1 MKLTVWFRRIC
12 NPPMSK
18 RGFEIPTSIRADYK
32 SARTSAFVFL
42 VLTVLFCSCTQK
54 QDPIDRLLSQMTIE
68 EKCGQLTCPIGFNF
82 YGKEGDSLWLN
93 DDFLGRMD
101 TMPLGSCWA
110 VLRAD
115 PWSRKTVETG
125 LHPRESARLLNKMQR
140 YAVENTRLGIPLL
153 FCEETPHG
161 HMAVGTTVFPTGI
174 GQASTWNPALLKQ
187 MGEVMG
193 REMRLQGAQIGYGPV
208 LDIARDPRWSR
219 VEETM
224 GEDPYLSG
232 VLGAAVVKGMQ
243 KHVYATLKHLAAY
256 GIPQG
261 GHNAATAEVGQN
273 RLMTD
278 YLPSFEKAICEGGAK
293 TVMTSYN
300 TIDGVPCSANAWL
313 LQEVLRNAWN
323 FKGVVFSDLNAVNA
337 IYATQHV
344 AADPAEAAAMALKA
358 GVDID
363 LGGYNYGG
371 YLKEAMQRGLVNE
384 ADIDRAVRHV
394 LQLKYD
400 LGLFDNPYVDEALA
414 ESEVGTK
421 ENAQLAKQVALESAV
436 LLKNDGLLPF
446 GEQIKK
452 VAVIGPNADN
462 MYNQLGDYTAPQDPD
477 RIVTMLEGIQAK
489 GRAEVT
495 YAKGCA
501 IRDENDADIDEA
513 VRIAKAADA
522 VVLVVGGS
530 SARDFKTS
538 YEDTGAAVV
547 NESISDMDCGEGY
560 DRSTLK
566 LLGKQD
572 ELIERLYATGK
583 PVVTVYIQGR
593 PLDMNLANEKSNAL
607 LTLWYPGMEGGS
619 ALADILWGDYNPAG
633 CLPISIPRSVGQ
645 IPVYYSQ
652 PQTGDY
658 VEESAKP
665 LFPFGYG
672 LSYTQFEYSDLK
684 VKSVS
689 AIDSNRTTSARND
702 MAETMSAMSSQ
713 QGNAGWK
720 ESMADTI
727 CVVSCTVK
735 NIGPCDGDEVVQLYV
750 RDEVASVAPA
760 SKLLK
765 GFQRIHINK
774 GETKQV
780 TFYLTERDL
789 SVYSKE
795 NGWHVESGE
804 FSIMVGKSSEDI
816 ELFHKFAVE

>member
-1 MKLTVWFRRIC
+1 MMVVKLLRCFAFFRGLKQ
-12 NPPMSK
+12 SVVLL
-18 RGFEIPTSIRADYK
+18 FS
-32 SARTSAFVFL
+32 FL
-42 VLTVLFCSCTQK
+42 VLLSSCARK
-54 QDPIDRLLSQMTIE
+54 QDKVEVLLSQMTLE
-68 EKCGQLTCPIGFNF
+68 EKCGQLSCPIGFNF
-82 YGKEGDSLWLN
+82 YGKEGDSIWLS
-93 DDFLGRMD
+93 DDFIGMID

-125 LHPRESARLLNKMQR
+125 LHPRESARLLNMMQR

-174 GQASTWNPALLKQ
+174 GQASTWNPELLEL

-193 REMRLQGAQIGYGPV
+193 REVRLQGAQIGYGPV

-232 VLGAAVVKGMQ
+232 SLGAAIVKGMQ
-243 KHVYATLKHLAAY
+243 KNVCATLKHLAAY

-278 YLPSFEKAICEGGAK
+278 YLPSFEKAICESGAK

-300 TIDGVPCSANAWL
+300 TIDGVPCSANRWL
-313 LQEVLRNAWN
+313 LQEVLRNSWN
-323 FKGVVFSDLNAVNA
+323 FNGVVFSDLNAVNA
-337 IYATQHV
+337 IFATQHV
-344 AADPAEAAAMALKA
+344 AADPAEAAALALKA

-371 YLKEAMQRGLVNE
+371 FLKEALRRGLVTE
-384 ADIDRAVRHV
+384 VDLDRAVRHV
-394 LQLKYD
+394 LQLKHD
-400 LGLFDNPYVDEALA
+400 LGLFDNPYVEEAVA
-414 ESEVGTK
+414 EAEVGTA

-436 LLKNDGLLPF
+436 LLKNDGILPF
-446 GEQIKK
+446 DKHINK
-452 VAVIGPNADN
+452 VAVVGPNADN
-462 MYNQLGDYTAPQDPD
+462 MYNQLGDYTAPQAPD
-477 RIVTMLEGIQAK
+477 RIVTMLEGIRGK

-495 YAKGCA
+495 YARGCA
-501 IRDENDADIDEA
+501 IRDENDADLDEA
-513 VRIAKAADA
+513 VRTALKADV

-538 YEDTGAAVV
+538 YEDTGAAIVD
-547 NESISDMDCGEGY
+547 EHISDMDCGEGY

-566 LLGKQD
+566 LLGKQE
-572 ELIERLYATGK
+572 ELMQRIYDAGK

-593 PLDMNLANEKSNAL
+593 PMDMNFANEKSNAL

-633 CLPISIPRSVGQ
+633 RLPISIPRSVGQ
-645 IPVYYSQ
+645 IPVYFSQ
-652 PQTGDY
+652 PATGDY
-658 VEESAKP
+658 VEESSKP
-665 LFPFGYG
+665 LYPFGYG
-672 LSYTQFEYSDLK
+672 LSYTQFEYSNLQVVKENKSDTLYK
-684 VKSVS
+684 V
-689 AIDSNRTTSARND
+689 
-702 MAETMSAMSSQ
+702 
-713 QGNAGWK
+713 
-720 ESMADTI
+720 I
-727 CVVSCTVK
+727 CNVK
-735 NIGPCDGDEVVQLYV
+735 NIGSSDGDEVVQLYV

-774 GETKQV
+774 GETRQV
-780 TFYLTERDL
+780 TFFLTDRDL
-789 SVYSKE
+789 SVYSAEK
-795 NGWHVESGE
+795 GWHVEPGE
-804 FSIMVGKSSEDI
+804 FTVMVGGSSEGGALKTTI
-816 ELFHKFAVE
+816 SI

>member
-1 MKLTVWFRRIC
+1 
-12 NPPMSK
+12 MS
-18 RGFEIPTSIRADYK
+18 
-32 SARTSAFVFL
+32 L
-42 VLTVLFCSCTQK
+42 
-54 QDPIDRLLSQMTIE
+54 E
-68 EKCGQLTCPIGFNF
+68 EKCGQLTCPIGFDF
-82 YGKEGDSLWLN
+82 YGKEDDSFWLA

-125 LHPRESARLLNKMQR
+125 LHPRESARLLNMMQR
-140 YAVENTRLGIPLL
+140 HAVENTRLGIPLL

-174 GQASTWNPALLKQ
+174 AQASTWDPELMEQ

-193 REMRLQGAQIGYGPV
+193 REVRLQGAHIGYGPV

-232 VLGAAVVKGMQ
+232 TLGPAIVKGMQ
-243 KHVYATLKHLAAY
+243 KNVCATLKHLAAY

-261 GHNAATAEVGQN
+261 GHNAATADVGQN

-278 YLPSFEKAICEGGAK
+278 YLPSFEKAIVEGGAK
-293 TVMTSYN
+293 SVMTSYN
-300 TIDGVPCSANAWL
+300 TIDGVPCSANTWL
-313 LQEVLRNAWN
+313 LQDILRNSWN

-344 AADPAEAAAMALKA
+344 AADPAEAAALALKA

-371 YLKEAMQRGLVNE
+371 FLKEAMQRGLVAE

-400 LGLFDNPYVDEALA
+400 LGLFDNPYVDENLA
-414 ESEVGTK
+414 EAEVGTK
-421 ENAQLAKQVALESAV
+421 ESAQLAKQVALESAV
-436 LLKNDGLLPF
+436 LLKNDGILPF
-446 GEQIKK
+446 GDHVKK

-462 MYNQLGDYTAPQDPD
+462 MYNQLGDYTAPQDPE
-477 RIVTMLEGIQAK
+477 RIVTMLEGIREK
-489 GRAEVT
+489 GRAEVV

-501 IRDENDADIDEA
+501 VRDENDADIEEA
-513 VRIAKAADA
+513 VKVSKAADA

-538 YEDTGAAVV
+538 YEDTGAAIV

-566 LLGKQD
+566 LLGKQE
-572 ELIERLYATGK
+572 ELMRRIYATGK

-593 PLDMNLANEKSNAL
+593 PLDMNLANKKSNAL

-633 CLPISIPRSVGQ
+633 RLPISVPRSVGQ

-652 PQTGDY
+652 PQTSDY
-658 VEESAKP
+658 VEESARP

-672 LSYTQFEYSDLK
+672 LSYTQFEYCDLQ
-684 VKSVS
+684 VESMSV
-689 AIDSNRTTSARND
+689 
-702 MAETMSAMSSQ
+702 MSFQ
-713 QGNAGWK
+713 RGNVGWR
-720 ESMADTI
+720 ESMADTLYI
-727 CVVSCTVK
+727 VTCTLK
-735 NIGPCDGDEVVQLYV
+735 NIGPYDGDEVVQLYI
-750 RDEVASVAPA
+750 RDEVASVAPV

-765 GFQRIHINK
+765 GFQRVHINK
-774 GETKQV
+774 GETRQV
-780 TFYLTERDL
+780 TFYLTQRDL
-789 SVYSKE
+789 AVYSAP
-795 NGWHVESGE
+795 NGWHLEAGDFTV
-804 FSIMVGKSSEDI
+804 MVGNNSEYIQLSSKISI
-816 ELFHKFAVE
+816 E

>member
-1 MKLTVWFRRIC
+1 MNILNKIFDRFHVH
-12 NPPMSK
+12 
-18 RGFEIPTSIRADYK
+18 
-32 SARTSAFVFL
+32 RTILILFVVL
-42 VLTVLFCSCTQK
+42 VVCSCNKK
-54 QDPIDRLLSQMTIE
+54 QDKVEALLSQMTIE
-68 EKCGQLTCPIGFNF
+68 EKCGQLSCPIGFNF
-82 YGKEGDSLWLN
+82 YGKDGDSLWFAT
-93 DDFLGRMD
+93 DFIGMMD

-140 YAVENTRLGIPLL
+140 YAMENTRLGIPIL

-174 GQASTWNPALLKQ
+174 GQASTWNPALLEQ

-193 REMRLQGAQIGYGPV
+193 KEVHLQGAQVGYGPV

-243 KHVYATLKHLAAY
+243 KNVCATLKHLAAY

-278 YLPSFEKAICEGGAK
+278 YLPSFEKAICEGSAK

-300 TIDGVPCSANAWL
+300 TIDGVPCSANQWL
-313 LQEVLRNAWN
+313 LQEVLRNSWN

-371 YLKEAMQRGLVNE
+371 FLKEALQRGLITE

-394 LQLKYD
+394 LQLKFD
-400 LGLFDNPYVDEALA
+400 LGLFENPYVDEALA
-414 ESEVGTK
+414 EAEVGAI

-436 LLKNDGLLPF
+436 LLKNDGVLPF
-446 GEQIKK
+446 GKNIKK

-462 MYNQLGDYTAPQDPD
+462 MYNQLGDYTAPQAPD
-477 RIVTMLEGIQAK
+477 RIVTMLEGIQEK
-489 GRAEVT
+489 DRAEVI

-501 IRDENDADIDEA
+501 VRDENDANVDEA
-513 VRIAKAADA
+513 VKVAKAADV

-538 YEDTGAAVV
+538 YEETGAAIV

-560 DRSTLK
+560 DRSTLR
-566 LLGKQD
+566 LLGKQE
-572 ELIERLYATGK
+572 ELMQRIYATGK

-593 PLDMNLANEKSNAL
+593 PLDMNIAAEKSNAL
-607 LTLWYPGMEGGS
+607 LTLWYPGLEGGS
-619 ALADILWGDYNPAG
+619 ALADILWGEYNPAG
-633 CLPISIPRSVGQ
+633 RLPISIPRSVGQ

-658 VEESAKP
+658 VEETAKP

-672 LSYTQFEYSDLK
+672 LSYTQFEYSD
-684 VKSVS
+684 
-689 AIDSNRTTSARND
+689 IHI
-702 MAETMSAMSSQ
+702 EAMSSRVLPSIDTLPPKV
-713 QGNAGWK
+713 GRYDMDGRARG
-720 ESMADTI
+720 SMADTLCKI
-727 CVVSCTVK
+727 TCTIK

-750 RDEVASVAPA
+750 RDEVASIAPA

-765 GFQRIHINK
+765 GFQRVHINK

-789 SVYSKE
+789 AVYSKE
-795 NGWHVESGE
+795 KVWHIEPGE
-804 FSIMVGKSSEDI
+804 FTIMVGGSSENNR
-816 ELFHKFAVE
+816 LSVSL

>member
-1 MKLTVWFRRIC
+1 MTV
-12 NPPMSK
+12 
-18 RGFEIPTSIRADYK
+18 K
-32 SARTSAFVFL
+32 SVSVSFL
-42 VLTVLFCSCTQK
+42 VIFLLLFSSCSQK
-54 QDPIDRLLSQMTIE
+54 QDPVESLLSQMTLE
-68 EKCGQLTCPIGFNF
+68 EKCGQLTCPIGFDF
-82 YGKEGDSLWLN
+82 YSKDGDSLWLA
-93 DDFLGRMD
+93 DDFLSRMD
-101 TMPLGSCWA
+101 TMPLGSCWG

-115 PWSRKTVETG
+115 PWSKKTVETG
-125 LHPRESARLLNKMQR
+125 LHPRGSARLLNTMQR
-140 YAVENTRLGIPLL
+140 YAIENTRLGIPML

-161 HMAVGTTVFPTGI
+161 HMAIGTTVFPTGI
-174 GQASTWNPALLKQ
+174 GQASTWDTELLEQ
-187 MGEVMG
+187 MGETMG
-193 REMRLQGAQIGYGPV
+193 REVRLQGAQVGYGPV

-232 VLGAAVVKGMQ
+232 TLGTAIVEGMQ
-243 KHVYATLKHLAAY
+243 KNVCATLKHLAAY

-261 GHNAATAEVGQN
+261 GHNAATADVGQN

-278 YLPSFEKAICEGGAK
+278 YLPSFEKAVVEGGAK

-300 TIDGVPCSANAWL
+300 TIDGVPCSANGWL
-313 LQEVLRNAWN
+313 LQEVLRNSWN

-344 AADPAEAAAMALKA
+344 AADPAEAAALALKA
-358 GVDID
+358 GVDVD
-363 LGGYNYGG
+363 LGGFNYGG
-371 YLKEAMQRGLVNE
+371 HLKQALQRGLVTE
-384 ADIDRAVRHV
+384 ADVDRAVRHV

-436 LLKNDGLLPF
+436 LLKNDGILPF

-477 RIVTMLEGIQAK
+477 RIVTMLEGIRDK
-489 GRAEVT
+489 GSAEVT

-513 VRIAKAADA
+513 VRIAKAADV

-530 SARDFKTS
+530 STRDFKTS
-538 YEDTGAAVV
+538 YEETGAAIVD
-547 NESISDMDCGEGY
+547 EHLSDMDCGEGY

-566 LLGKQD
+566 LLGKQE
-572 ELIERLYATGK
+572 ELMQSIYATGK

-593 PLDMNLANEKSNAL
+593 PLDMSLADEKSNAL
-607 LTLWYPGMEGGS
+607 LTLCYPGMEGGS

-633 CLPISIPRSVGQ
+633 RLPISVPRSVGQ

-652 PQTGDY
+652 PTTNDY

-672 LSYTQFEYSDLK
+672 LSYTQFEYSDLL
-684 VKSVS
+684 VETPIYRVS
-689 AIDSNRTTSARND
+689 K
-702 MAETMSAMSSQ
+702 
-713 QGNAGWK
+713 GNV
-720 ESMADTI
+720 ESDTLYKI
-727 CVVSCTVK
+727 SCTVK

-750 RDEVASVAPA
+750 RDEVASIAPA

-765 GFQRIHINK
+765 GFQRVHIKK
-774 GETKQV
+774 GETQQV
-780 TFYLTERDL
+780 AFYLTRRDL
-789 SVYSKE
+789 SVYDAQK
-795 NGWHVESGE
+795 GWHLEPGQ
-804 FSIMVGKSSEDI
+804 FTLMLGNNSENI
-816 ELFHKFAVE
+816 QLSYCITEN

>member
-1 MKLTVWFRRIC
+1 MTVKGVF
-12 NPPMSK
+12 MS
-18 RGFEIPTSIRADYK
+18 
-32 SARTSAFVFL
+32 
-42 VLTVLFCSCTQK
+42 FCLIMCLLLSSCTKK
-54 QDPIDRLLSQMTIE
+54 QDKIESLLSQMTLE
-68 EKCGQLTCPIGFNF
+68 EKCGQLSCPIGFNF
-82 YGKEGDSLWLN
+82 YGKNGDSLWLA
-93 DDFLGRMD
+93 DDFISMMD
-101 TMPLGSCWA
+101 TLPLGSCWA

-125 LHPRESARLLNKMQR
+125 LHPRESARLLNMMQR
-140 YAVENTRLGIPLL
+140 HAVENTRLGIPLL

-174 GQASTWNPALLKQ
+174 GQASTWDCDLLEQ

-193 REMRLQGAQIGYGPV
+193 KEVRLQGAQVGYGPV

-232 VLGAAVVKGMQ
+232 TLGAAIVQGMQ
-243 KHVYATLKHLAAY
+243 KNVCATLKHLAAY

-261 GHNAATAEVGQN
+261 GHNAATADVGPN
-273 RLMTD
+273 RLMSD
-278 YLPSFEKAICEGGAK
+278 YLPSFEQAIKRGHAK
-293 TVMTSYN
+293 SVMTSYN
-300 TIDGVPCSANAWL
+300 TIDGVPCSANSWL
-313 LQEVLRNAWN
+313 LQDILRKSWN
-323 FKGVVFSDLNAVNA
+323 FNGVVFSDLNAVNA

-371 YLKEAMQRGLVNE
+371 FLKEALQRGLVSE

-394 LQLKYD
+394 LQLKFD
-400 LGLFDNPYVDEALA
+400 LGLFENPYVDEAVA
-414 ESEVGTK
+414 EAEVGSK
-421 ENAQLAKQVALESAV
+421 ENAQLAKQVAMESVV

-446 GEQIKK
+446 GEQVKK

-462 MYNQLGDYTAPQDPD
+462 MYNQLGDYTAPQAPD
-477 RIVTMLEGIQAK
+477 RIVTMLEGIREK
-489 GRAEVT
+489 GRAEVS

-501 IRDENDADIDEA
+501 VRDENDTDIDEA
-513 VRIAKAADA
+513 VKIAKAADV

-538 YEDTGAAVV
+538 YEETGAAIV
-547 NESISDMDCGEGY
+547 NDFISDMDCGEGY

-566 LLGKQD
+566 LLGKQE
-572 ELIERLYATGK
+572 ELMQRIYEAGK

-593 PLDMNLANEKSNAL
+593 PLDMNLAAEKSNAL
-607 LTLWYPGMEGGS
+607 MTIWYPGMGGGS

-633 CLPISIPRSVGQ
+633 RLPISIPRSVGQ

-658 VEESAKP
+658 VEETSKP

-684 VKSVS
+684 VDSVP
-689 AIDSNRTTSARND
+689 
-702 MAETMSAMSSQ
+702 
-713 QGNAGWK
+713 
-720 ESMADTI
+720 ESPG
-727 CVVSCTVK
+727 VFLVSITVK
-735 NIGPCDGDEVVQLYV
+735 NVGPCDGDEVVQLYV
-750 RDEVASVAPA
+750 RDEVASIAPA

-765 GFQRIHINK
+765 SFQRVFINK
-774 GETKQV
+774 GETKKV
-780 TFYLTERDL
+780 TLYLTERDL
-789 SVYSKE
+789 AVYSKE
-795 NGWHVESGE
+795 KGWHVEPGG
-804 FSIMVGKSSEDI
+804 FTIMVGGNSENCALSATI
-816 ELFHKFAVE
+816 EVN

>member
-1 MKLTVWFRRIC
+1 MNRNRILKDFKSRFWKDLTALNAKHFYTKCMPFLLLVV
-12 NPPMSK
+12 
-18 RGFEIPTSIRADYK
+18 
-32 SARTSAFVFL
+32 AF
-42 VLTVLFCSCTQK
+42 SCAKK
-54 QDPIDRLLSQMTIE
+54 QDKVEALLSQMTLE

-82 YGKEGDSLWLN
+82 YGKEGDSLWLA
-93 DDFLGRMD
+93 DDFMGMMD
-101 TMPLGSCWA
+101 TLPLGSCWA

-125 LHPRESARLLNKMQR
+125 LHPRESARLLNMMQR
-140 YAVENTRLGIPLL
+140 HAVENTRLGIPLL

-174 GQASTWNPALLKQ
+174 GQASTWDPVLLEQ

-193 REMRLQGAQIGYGPV
+193 REVHLQGAQVGYGPV

-224 GEDPYLSG
+224 GEDQYLSG

-243 KHVYATLKHLAAY
+243 KNVCATLKHLAAY

-261 GHNAATAEVGQN
+261 GHNAATAEVGPN
-273 RLMTD
+273 RLMTE
-278 YLPSFEKAICEGGAK
+278 YLPSFEKAICKGEAK

-300 TIDGVPCSANAWL
+300 TIDGVPCSANTWL
-313 LQEVLRNAWN
+313 LQDILRKSWDFN
-323 FKGVVFSDLNAVNA
+323 GVVFSDLNAVNA

-344 AADPAEAAAMALKA
+344 AADPAKAAAMALKA

-371 YLKEAMQRGLVNE
+371 FLKEALQRGLITE

-414 ESEVGTK
+414 EAEVGTK

-436 LLKNDGLLPF
+436 LLKNDGILPF
-446 GEQIKK
+446 SENINK

-462 MYNQLGDYTAPQDPD
+462 VYNQLGDYTAPQDPN
-477 RIVTMLEGIQAK
+477 RIVTMLEGIREK
-489 GRAEVT
+489 GRAEVA
-495 YAKGCA
+495 YAKGCS
-501 IRDENDADIDEA
+501 IRDENDANIDEA
-513 VRIAKAADA
+513 VKVAKAADV

-530 SARDFKTS
+530 SARDFKTN
-538 YEDTGAAVV
+538 YEDTGAAIV

-566 LLGKQD
+566 LLGKQE
-572 ELIERLYATGK
+572 ELMQRIYATGK

-593 PLDMNLANEKSNAL
+593 PLDMNLAAEKSNAL

-619 ALADILWGDYNPAG
+619 ALADIFWGDYNPAG
-633 CLPISIPRSVGQ
+633 RLPISVPRSVGQ

-652 PQTGDY
+652 PATGDY

-665 LFPFGYG
+665 LYPFGYG
-672 LSYTQFEYSDLK
+672 LSYTQFEYSDLQLEQ
-684 VKSVS
+684 VK
-689 AIDSNRTTSARND
+689 
-702 MAETMSAMSSQ
+702 AMSFQ
-713 QGNAGWK
+713 PRDVRER
-720 ESMADTI
+720 ESMADTL
-727 CVVSCTVK
+727 CRVTCTVK
-735 NIGPCDGDEVVQLYV
+735 NIGPFDGDEVVQLYV

-765 GFQRIHINK
+765 GFQRVHINK
-774 GETKQV
+774 GETADV
-780 TFYLTERDL
+780 SYYLTQRDL
-789 SVYSKE
+789 AVYSKE
-795 NGWHVESGE
+795 KGWHVEPGV
-804 FSIMVGKSSEDI
+804 FTIMVGGCLKM
-816 ELFHKFAVE
+816 LCFPVVLK

>member
-1 MKLTVWFRRIC
+1 MK
-12 NPPMSK
+12 N
-18 RGFEIPTSIRADYK
+18 
-32 SARTSAFVFL
+32 
-42 VLTVLFCSCTQK
+42 
-54 QDPIDRLLSQMTIE
+54 RLLLFYITVFVAIATVSCNRKDCVSELINQMTLE

-82 YGKEGDSLWLN
+82 YGKDGDSLWLA
-93 DDFLGRMD
+93 DDFLGMMD
-101 TMPLGSCWA
+101 TMPLGSWWA

-125 LHPRESARLLNKMQR
+125 LKPRESARLLNMMQR
-140 YAVENTRLGIPLL
+140 HAVENTRLGIPLL

-174 GQASTWNPALLKQ
+174 GQASTWNLELLEK

-193 REMRLQGAQIGYGPV
+193 KEVRLQGAQIGYGPV

-243 KHVYATLKHLAAY
+243 NHVCATLKHLAAY

-261 GHNAATAEVGQN
+261 GHNAATAEVGPN

-300 TIDGVPCSANAWL
+300 TIDGVPCSANQWL
-313 LQEVLRNAWN
+313 LQAVLRKSWE

-344 AADPAEAAAMALKA
+344 ASDPAEAAALALKA

-371 YLKEAMQRGLVNE
+371 FLKEALQRGLVTE

-394 LQLKYD
+394 LQLKID
-400 LGLFDNPYVDEALA
+400 LGLFENPYVDEALA
-414 ESEVGTK
+414 ESEVGAK

-436 LLKNDGLLPF
+436 LLKNDGVLPF
-446 GEQIKK
+446 GDNIKK

-462 MYNQLGDYTAPQDPD
+462 MYNQLGDYTAPQAPD
-477 RIVTMLEGIQAK
+477 RIVTMLKGIREK
-489 GRAEVT
+489 GRAEVL
-495 YAKGCA
+495 YAQGCA
-501 IRDENDADIDEA
+501 IRDEADADLDEA
-513 VRIAKAADA
+513 VKTVQKADV

-538 YEDTGAAVV
+538 YEETGAAIV

-566 LLGKQD
+566 LMGKQE
-572 ELIERLYATGK
+572 ELMQRIYATDK
-583 PVVTVYIQGR
+583 PVVTVFIQGR
-593 PLDMNLANEKSNAL
+593 PLDMNLAAEKSNAL

-633 CLPISIPRSVGQ
+633 RLPISIPRSVGQ

-665 LFPFGYG
+665 LYPFGYG
-672 LSYTQFEYSDLK
+672 LSYTQFEYSDLQVETVSKMDTLCK
-684 VKSVS
+684 V
-689 AIDSNRTTSARND
+689 TC
-702 MAETMSAMSSQ
+702 Q
-713 QGNAGWK
+713 
-720 ESMADTI
+720 
-727 CVVSCTVK
+727 VK
-735 NIGPCDGDEVVQLYV
+735 NIGTRDGDEVVQLYV
-750 RDEVASVAPA
+750 RDEVASIAPA

-765 GFQRIHINK
+765 GFQKVHINK
-774 GETKQV
+774 GETRQLI
-780 TFYLTERDL
+780 FYLTERDL
-789 SVYSKE
+789 SVYSAEK
-795 NGWHVESGE
+795 GWHFEAGE
-804 FSIMVGKSSEDI
+804 FTMMVGGSSNEGI
-816 ELFHKFAVE
+816 LQHRIWIK

>member
-1 MKLTVWFRRIC
+1 M
-12 NPPMSK
+12 
-18 RGFEIPTSIRADYK
+18 EA
-32 SARTSAFVFL
+32 
-42 VLTVLFCSCTQK
+42 
-54 QDPIDRLLSQMTIE
+54 LLSQMTLE
-68 EKCGQLTCPIGFNF
+68 EKCGQLSCPIGFNY
-82 YGKEGDSLWLN
+82 YGKDGDSLWLA
-93 DDFLGRMD
+93 DDFLSMMD
-101 TMPLGSCWA
+101 TLPLGSCWA

-125 LHPRESARLLNKMQR
+125 LHPKESARLLNMMQHH
-140 YAVENTRLGIPLL
+140 AVENTRLGIPLL

-174 GQASTWNPALLKQ
+174 GQASTWDPALLEQ

-193 REMRLQGAQIGYGPV
+193 KEVSLQGAQIGYGPV

-219 VEETM
+219 VEETF

-232 VLGAAVVKGMQ
+232 VLGTAVVKGMQ
-243 KHVYATLKHLAAY
+243 KHVCATLKHLAAY

-278 YLPSFEKAICEGGAK
+278 YLPSFEKAIVEGGAK

-300 TIDGVPCSANAWL
+300 TIDGVPCSANQWL
-313 LQEVLRNAWN
+313 LQEVLRNSWD

-344 AADPAEAAAMALKA
+344 AADPAEAAALALKA

-371 YLKEAMQRGLVNE
+371 FLKEALQRGLVTE

-400 LGLFDNPYVDEALA
+400 FGLFDNPYVDEVLA
-414 ESEVGTK
+414 EKEVGA
-421 ENAQLAKQVALESAV
+421 EESAQLAKQVSLESAV
-436 LLKNDGLLPF
+436 LLKNDGILPF
-446 GEQIKK
+446 GEHIKK

-462 MYNQLGDYTAPQDPD
+462 MYNQLGDYTAPQDPE
-477 RIVTMLEGIQAK
+477 RIVTMLEGIHDK

-501 IRDENDADIDEA
+501 VRDENEADMDEA
-513 VRIAKAADA
+513 VRVAKAADV

-566 LLGKQD
+566 LLGRQE
-572 ELIERLYATGK
+572 ELMERIYAIGK

-607 LTLWYPGMEGGS
+607 LTLWYSGMEGGS

-633 CLPISIPRSVGQ
+633 RLPISIPRSVGQ
-645 IPVYYSQ
+645 ISVYYSQ
-652 PQTGDY
+652 PQMSDY
-658 VEESAKP
+658 VEESSKP
-665 LFPFGYG
+665 LFPFGFG

-684 VKSVS
+684 VEPVK
-689 AIDSNRTTSARND
+689 
-702 MAETMSAMSSQ
+702 AMSFQ
-713 QGNAGWK
+713 CGTVRGL
-720 ESMADTI
+720 ESMDDTV
-727 CVVSCTVK
+727 CKVTCTVK

-765 GFQRIHINK
+765 GFQRVHINK
-774 GETKQV
+774 GETQNV
-780 TFYLTERDL
+780 DFYLTERDL
-789 SVYSKE
+789 AVYSKE
-795 NGWHVESGE
+795 KGWHIEPGE
-804 FSIMVGKSSEDI
+804 FTIMAGGSSEI
-816 ELFHKFAVE
+816 AMISSSLEVK

>member
-1 MKLTVWFRRIC
+1 MKGRF
-12 NPPMSK
+12 
-18 RGFEIPTSIRADYK
+18 SILL
-32 SARTSAFVFL
+32 VFI
-42 VLTVLFCSCTQK
+42 VLFCSCSKK
-54 QDPIDRLLSQMTIE
+54 QDKVDALLSKMTLE

-82 YGKEGDSLWLN
+82 YGKEGDSLWLA
-93 DDFLGRMD
+93 DDFIGMMD
-101 TMPLGSCWA
+101 TLPLGSCWA

-125 LHPRESARLLNKMQR
+125 LKPRESARLLNIMQR
-140 YAVENTRLGIPLL
+140 HAVENTRLGIPLL

-174 GQASTWNPALLKQ
+174 GQASTWNPELLEK

-193 REMRLQGAQIGYGPV
+193 KEMRLQGAQIGYGPV
-208 LDIARDPRWSR
+208 LDIARDQRWSR

-243 KHVYATLKHLAAY
+243 KHVCATLKHLAAY

-261 GHNAATAEVGQN
+261 GHNAATAEVGPN

-278 YLPSFEKAICEGGAK
+278 YLPSFEKAIREGGAK

-300 TIDGVPCSANAWL
+300 TIDGVPCSANRWL
-313 LQEVLRNAWN
+313 LQDILRNSWN

-337 IYATQHV
+337 IYATQHM
-344 AADPAEAAAMALKA
+344 AADPAEAAALALKA

-371 YLKEAMQRGLVNE
+371 FLKEALQRGLVTE

-394 LQLKYD
+394 LQLKFD
-400 LGLFDNPYVDEALA
+400 LGLFENPYVDESLA
-414 ESEVGTK
+414 ESAVGTK
-421 ENAQLAKQVALESAV
+421 ENAQLAKRVALESAV
-436 LLKNDGLLPF
+436 LLKNDDILPF

-462 MYNQLGDYTAPQDPD
+462 MYNQLGDYTAPQYPD
-477 RIVTMLEGIQAK
+477 RIVTILEGIREK

-495 YAKGCA
+495 NAKGCA
-501 IRDENDADIDEA
+501 IRDESDANIDEA
-513 VRIAKAADA
+513 VRIAKAADV

-538 YEDTGAAVV
+538 YEETGAAIV

-566 LLGKQD
+566 LLGKQE
-572 ELIERLYATGK
+572 ELIQRIYAIGK

-593 PLDMNLANEKSNAL
+593 PLDMNLAAEKSNAL

-619 ALADILWGDYNPAG
+619 VLADILWGDYNPAG
-633 CLPISIPRSVGQ
+633 RLPISIPRSVGQ

-658 VEESAKP
+658 VEETAK
-665 LFPFGYG
+665 LLYPFGFG

-684 VKSVS
+684 IETVSKS
-689 AIDSNRTTSARND
+689 
-702 MAETMSAMSSQ
+702 
-713 QGNAGWK
+713 
-720 ESMADTI
+720 DTL
-727 CVVSCTVK
+727 CKVTFQVK
-735 NIGPCDGDEVVQLYV
+735 NIGTRDGDEVVQLYV
-750 RDEVASVAPA
+750 RDEVASIAPA

-765 GFQRIHINK
+765 GFQRVHIKK

-780 TFYLTERDL
+780 AINLTSRDL
-789 SVYSKE
+789 AVYSKE
-795 NGWHVESGE
+795 NGWHIEEGK
-804 FSIMVGKSSEDI
+804 FTIMVGEKTESVFI
-816 ELFHKFAVE
+816 E

>member
-1 MKLTVWFRRIC
+1 MRRDESRLYKETMRRAC
-12 NPPMSK
+12 
-18 RGFEIPTSIRADYK
+18 SI
-32 SARTSAFVFL
+32 TL
-42 VLTVLFCSCTQK
+42 VIIVLFCSCTQK
-54 QDPIDRLLSQMTIE
+54 QDKIDHFISQMTLE

-82 YGKEGDSLWLN
+82 YGKDGDSLWLA

-125 LHPRESARLLNKMQR
+125 LHPKESARLLNMMQR
-140 YAVENTRLGIPLL
+140 HAIENTRLGIPLL

-174 GQASTWNPALLKQ
+174 GQASTWDADLLEE
-187 MGEVMG
+187 MGKVMG
-193 REMRLQGAQIGYGPV
+193 REIRLQGAHIGYGPV

-224 GEDPYLSG
+224 GEDPYLAG
-232 VLGAAVVKGMQ
+232 TLGAAVVKGMQ
-243 KHVYATLKHLAAY
+243 KNVCATLKHLAAY

-261 GHNAATAEVGQN
+261 GHNAATAEVGPN
-273 RLMTD
+273 KLMSD
-278 YLPSFEKAICEGGAK
+278 YLPSFEKAICEGGAR

-300 TIDGVPCSANAWL
+300 TIDGVPCSANQWL
-313 LQEVLRNAWN
+313 LQEVLRNSWN
-323 FKGVVFSDLNAVNA
+323 FNGVVFSDLNAVNA
-337 IYATQHV
+337 IYATQNM
-344 AADPAEAAAMALKA
+344 ATDPAEAAALALKA

-371 YLKEAMQRGLVNE
+371 FLKEALQRGLVTE
-384 ADIDRAVRHV
+384 AEIDRAVRHV
-394 LQLKYD
+394 LQLKFD

-414 ESEVGTK
+414 ETEVGTM
-421 ENAQLAKQVALESAV
+421 ENAQLAKQVALKSAV
-436 LLKNDGLLPF
+436 LLKNDGILPF
-446 GEQIKK
+446 GENINK

-477 RIVTMLEGIQAK
+477 RIVTMLEGLREK

-501 IRDENDADIDEA
+501 VRDESDADIEAA
-513 VRIAKAADA
+513 VRLAQKADV

-538 YEDTGAAVV
+538 YEDTGAAIV

-560 DRSTLK
+560 DRSTLR
-566 LLGKQD
+566 LLGKQE
-572 ELIERLYATGK
+572 ELMQRIYATGK

-593 PLDMNLANEKSNAL
+593 PLDMNLAAEKSNAL

-633 CLPISIPRSVGQ
+633 RLPISVPRSVGQ
-645 IPVYYSQ
+645 LPVYYSQ

-672 LSYTQFEYSDLK
+672 LSYTQFEYSDLH
-684 VKSVS
+684 V
-689 AIDSNRTTSARND
+689 
-702 MAETMSAMSSQ
+702 ETPSAMSFQ
-713 QGNAGWK
+713 QGNARGR

-727 CVVSCTVK
+727 IQVICTLK
-735 NIGPCDGDEVVQLYV
+735 NIGSCDGDEVVQLYV

-765 GFQRIHINK
+765 GFQRVTINK

-789 SVYSKE
+789 SVYSREK
-795 NGWHVESGE
+795 GWLFEPGD
-804 FSIMVGKSSEDI
+804 FTFMVGGSSE
-816 ELFHKFAVE
+816 ETPLTSSKKLL

>member
-1 MKLTVWFRRIC
+1 MIFIVML
-12 NPPMSK
+12 
-18 RGFEIPTSIRADYK
+18 
-32 SARTSAFVFL
+32 
-42 VLTVLFCSCTQK
+42 CSCAKK
-54 QDPIDRLLSQMTIE
+54 QDQIEALLSQMTIE

-82 YGKEGDSLWLN
+82 YGKDGDSLWLAEN
-93 DDFLGRMD
+93 FIGMMD

-125 LHPRESARLLNKMQR
+125 LHPRESARLLNMMQR
-140 YAVENTRLGIPLL
+140 HAVENTRLGIPLL

-174 GQASTWNPALLKQ
+174 GQASTWNPSLLEQ

-193 REMRLQGAQIGYGPV
+193 REIRLQGAQIGYGPV

-232 VLGAAVVKGMQ
+232 TLGAAIVKGMQ
-243 KHVYATLKHLAAY
+243 KNVCATLKHLAAY

-273 RLMTD
+273 KLMSD
-278 YLPSFEKAICEGGAK
+278 YLASFEKAICEGGAK

-300 TIDGVPCSANAWL
+300 TIDGVPCSANQWL
-313 LQEVLRNAWN
+313 LQEILRNSWN

-371 YLKEAMQRGLVNE
+371 FLKEALRRCLVTE
-384 ADIDRAVRHV
+384 ADINKAVRHV
-394 LQLKYD
+394 LQLKFD
-400 LGLFDNPYVDEALA
+400 LGLFENPYVDEVLA
-414 ESEVGTK
+414 ETEVGKK
-421 ENAQLAKQVALESAV
+421 ENAQLAKQVALESAT
-436 LLKNDGLLPF
+436 LLKNDGILPF
-446 GEQIKK
+446 GEHINK
-452 VAVIGPNADN
+452 VAIIGPNADN
-462 MYNQLGDYTAPQDPD
+462 TYNQLGDYTAPQDPD
-477 RIVTMLEGIQAK
+477 RIVTMLEGIQTK

-501 IRDENDADIDEA
+501 IRDESDANIDEA
-513 VRIAKAADA
+513 ERIAKAADV

-538 YEDTGAAVV
+538 YEDTGAAIVDDH
-547 NESISDMDCGEGY
+547 ISDMDCGEGY

-566 LLGKQD
+566 LLGKQE
-572 ELIERLYATGK
+572 ELMQRIYATGK
-583 PVVTVYIQGR
+583 PLVTVYIQGR
-593 PLDMNLANEKSNAL
+593 PMDMNLANEKSNAL

-633 CLPISIPRSVGQ
+633 RLPISVPRSVGQ

-665 LFPFGYG
+665 LFPFGFG
-672 LSYTQFEYSDLK
+672 LSYTQFEYSDLQ
-684 VKSVS
+684 VESVS
-689 AIDSNRTTSARND
+689 K
-702 MAETMSAMSSQ
+702 M
-713 QGNAGWK
+713 
-720 ESMADTI
+720 DTVCRI
-727 CVVSCTVK
+727 TCTVK

-750 RDEVASVAPA
+750 RDEVASISPA

-765 GFQRIHINK
+765 GFQRVHINK
-774 GETKQV
+774 GEAKQV
-780 TFYLTERDL
+780 VFYLTERDL
-789 SVYSKE
+789 SVYSVEK
-795 NGWHVESGE
+795 GWHLEPGE
-804 FSIMVGKSSEDI
+804 FTILVGGNSEETI
-816 ELFHKFAVE
+816 SKNVTIK

>member
-1 MKLTVWFRRIC
+1 MRRLAPLLIL
-12 NPPMSK
+12 
-18 RGFEIPTSIRADYK
+18 
-32 SARTSAFVFL
+32 L
-42 VLTVLFCSCTQK
+42 VMVSCTKK
-54 QDPIDRLLSQMTIE
+54 QDKVEILLSQMTLE
-68 EKCGQLTCPIGFNF
+68 EKCGQLSCPIGFNF
-82 YGKEGDSLWLN
+82 YGKEGDSLWLA

-101 TMPLGSCWA
+101 TMSLGSCWA

-125 LHPRESARLLNKMQR
+125 LHPKESAKLLNMMQR
-140 YAVENTRLGIPLL
+140 HAIENTRLGIPLL

-161 HMAVGTTVFPTGI
+161 HMAIGTTVFPTGI
-174 GQASTWNPALLKQ
+174 SQASTWNPELLEQ

-193 REMRLQGAQIGYGPV
+193 YEIRLQGAQVGYGPV

-224 GEDPYLSG
+224 GEDPFLSG
-232 VLGAAVVKGMQ
+232 VLGEYIVQGMQ
-243 KHVYATLKHLAAY
+243 KNVCATLKHLAAY

-261 GHNAATAEVGQN
+261 GHNAATANVGPN

-278 YLPSFEKAICEGGAK
+278 YLLSFEKAICDGGAK
-293 TVMTSYN
+293 SVMTSYN
-300 TIDGVPCSANAWL
+300 TIDGIPCSANAWL
-313 LQEVLRNAWN
+313 LQEVLRNSWN

-344 AADPAEAAAMALKA
+344 AADPAEAAALALKA

-371 YLKEAMQRGLVNE
+371 FLKEALQRGLVEE
-384 ADIDRAVRHV
+384 ADIDNAVRHV
-394 LQLKYD
+394 LKLKYD

-414 ESEVGTK
+414 EAEVGTK

-436 LLKNDGLLPF
+436 LLKNDGILPF
-446 GEQIKK
+446 GINVNK

-477 RIVTMLEGIQAK
+477 RIVTILEGIREK
-489 GRAEVT
+489 GRAEVL

-501 IRDENDADIDEA
+501 IRDENDADLEEA
-513 VRIAKAADA
+513 VRAAQKADV

-538 YEDTGAAVV
+538 YEETGAAIVD
-547 NESISDMDCGEGY
+547 NHISDMDCGEGY
-560 DRSTLK
+560 DRSTIK
-566 LLGKQD
+566 LLGKQE
-572 ELIERLYATGK
+572 ELMQRIYAMGK

-607 LTLWYPGMEGGS
+607 LTLWYPGMGGGS

-633 CLPISIPRSVGQ
+633 RLPVSVPRSMGQ

-652 PQTGDY
+652 PATGDY

-665 LFPFGYG
+665 LYTFGFG
-672 LSYTQFEYSDLK
+672 LSYTQFEYSDLQVETVSKKDTLCK
-684 VKSVS
+684 VTCS
-689 AIDSNRTTSARND
+689 
-702 MAETMSAMSSQ
+702 
-713 QGNAGWK
+713 
-720 ESMADTI
+720 
-727 CVVSCTVK
+727 VK
-735 NIGPCDGDEVVQLYV
+735 NIGPYDGDEVVQLYV
-750 RDEVASVAPA
+750 HDVVASVAPT

-765 GFQRIHINK
+765 GFRRVHINK
-774 GETKQV
+774 GETCQV
-780 TFYLTERDL
+780 VFYLTQRDL

-795 NGWHVESGE
+795 KGWHFEPGE
-804 FSIMVGKSSEDI
+804 FTVMVGGSSENCALSDT
-816 ELFHKFAVE
+816 VEVK

>member
-1 MKLTVWFRRIC
+1 MNILNKIFDR
-12 NPPMSK
+12 
-18 RGFEIPTSIRADYK
+18 
-32 SARTSAFVFL
+32 FL
-42 VLTVLFCSCTQK
+42 VRRTILILFVVLVVCSCNKK
-54 QDPIDRLLSQMTIE
+54 QDKVEALLSQMTLE
-68 EKCGQLTCPIGFNF
+68 EKCGQLSCPIGFNY
-82 YGKEGDSLWLN
+82 YGKDGDSLWLA
-93 DDFLGRMD
+93 DDFLSMMD
-101 TMPLGSCWA
+101 TLPLGSCWA

-125 LHPRESARLLNKMQR
+125 LHPKESARLLNMMQHH
-140 YAVENTRLGIPLL
+140 AVENTRLGIPLL

-174 GQASTWNPALLKQ
+174 GQASTWNPAFLEQ

-193 REMRLQGAQIGYGPV
+193 KEVSLQGAQIGYGPV

-219 VEETM
+219 VEETF

-232 VLGAAVVKGMQ
+232 VLGTAVVKGMQ
-243 KHVYATLKHLAAY
+243 KHVCATLKHLAAY

-278 YLPSFEKAICEGGAK
+278 YLPSFEKAIVEGSAK

-300 TIDGVPCSANAWL
+300 TIDGVPCSANQWL
-313 LQEVLRNAWN
+313 LQEVLRNSWD

-344 AADPAEAAAMALKA
+344 AADPAEAAALALKA

-371 YLKEAMQRGLVNE
+371 FLKEALKRGLVTE

-400 LGLFDNPYVDEALA
+400 LELFDNPYVDEVLA
-414 ESEVGTK
+414 EKEVGA
-421 ENAQLAKQVALESAV
+421 EESAQLAKQVSLESAV
-436 LLKNDGLLPF
+436 LLKNDGILPF
-446 GEQIKK
+446 GEHIKK

-462 MYNQLGDYTAPQDPD
+462 MYNQLGDYTAPQDPE
-477 RIVTMLEGIQAK
+477 RIVTMLEGIRDK

-501 IRDENDADIDEA
+501 VRDENEADMDEA
-513 VRIAKAADA
+513 VRVAKAADV

-566 LLGKQD
+566 LLGRQE
-572 ELIERLYATGK
+572 ELMERIYAIGK

-633 CLPISIPRSVGQ
+633 RLPISIPRSVGQ
-645 IPVYYSQ
+645 IPIYYSQ
-652 PQTGDY
+652 PQMSDY

-665 LFPFGYG
+665 LFPFGFG

-684 VKSVS
+684 VEPVK
-689 AIDSNRTTSARND
+689 
-702 MAETMSAMSSQ
+702 AMSFQ
-713 QGNAGWK
+713 CGTVRGL
-720 ESMADTI
+720 ESMDDTV
-727 CVVSCTVK
+727 CKVTCTVK

-750 RDEVASVAPA
+750 RDEVASIAPA

-765 GFQRIHINK
+765 GFQRVHINK
-774 GETKQV
+774 GESADIF
-780 TFYLTERDL
+780 FYLTQRDL
-789 SVYSKE
+789 AVYSKE
-795 NGWHVESGE
+795 KDWHVEPGE
-804 FSIMVGKSSEDI
+804 FTIMVGGCSDAINGDAMNRVSTRI
-816 ELFHKFAVE
+816 N

>member
-1 MKLTVWFRRIC
+1 MKHKTRPQTVIAGLTRNPFRD
-12 NPPMSK
+12 
-18 RGFEIPTSIRADYK
+18 RASSSCSGDGGSL
-32 SARTSAFVFL
+32 SAMTVKGVMKFFFVIVCL
-42 VLTVLFCSCTQK
+42 LLSSCAK
-54 QDPIDRLLSQMTIE
+54 QQDKIETLLSQMTLE

-82 YGKEGDSLWLN
+82 YGKDGDSLWLA
-93 DDFLGRMD
+93 DDFIGMMD

-115 PWSRKTVETG
+115 PWSRKTAETG
-125 LHPRESARLLNKMQR
+125 LKPRESARLLNMMQR
-140 YAVENTRLGIPLL
+140 HAIENTRLGIPLL

-174 GQASTWNPALLKQ
+174 GQASTWDPELLQQ

-193 REMRLQGAQIGYGPV
+193 KEVRLQGAQVGYGPV

-232 VLGAAVVKGMQ
+232 VLGAAVVQGMQ
-243 KHVYATLKHLAAY
+243 KNVCATLKHLAAY

-261 GHNAATAEVGQN
+261 GHNAATAEVGPN

-278 YLPSFEKAICEGGAK
+278 YLPSFEQAIKFGFAHSA
-293 TVMTSYN
+293 MTSYN

-313 LQEVLRNAWN
+313 LQDILRNSWD

-371 YLKEAMQRGLVNE
+371 FLKDALQRGLVTE

-394 LQLKYD
+394 LQLKFD
-400 LGLFDNPYVDEALA
+400 LGLFENPYVDEALA
-414 ESEVGTK
+414 EAEVGTI

-436 LLKNDGLLPF
+436 LLKNDGVLPF

-477 RIVTMLEGIQAK
+477 RIVTMLEGICEK

-501 IRDENDADIDEA
+501 VRDENDADIDEA
-513 VRIAKAADA
+513 VKVAKAVDV

-538 YEDTGAAVV
+538 YEETGAAIV
-547 NESISDMDCGEGY
+547 NASISDMDCGEGY

-566 LLGKQD
+566 LLGKQE
-572 ELIERLYATGK
+572 ELMQHIYATGK

-593 PLDMNLANEKSNAL
+593 PLDMNLAAEKTNAL

-633 CLPISIPRSVGQ
+633 RLPISIPRSVGQ
-645 IPVYYSQ
+645 IPVFYSQ
-652 PQTGDY
+652 PVTGDY
-658 VEESAKP
+658 VEETSKP
-665 LFPFGYG
+665 LYSFGFG
-672 LSYTQFEYSDLK
+672 LSYTQFEYSNLHVEP
-684 VKSVS
+684 VK
-689 AIDSNRTTSARND
+689 
-702 MAETMSAMSSQ
+702 AMSLTSSNAKHFQ
-713 QGNAGWK
+713 QGIVRK
-720 ESMADTI
+720 MESMADTLCRVTCI
-727 CVVSCTVK
+727 VK
-735 NIGPCDGDEVVQLYV
+735 NAGSSDGDEVVQLYI
-750 RDEVASVAPA
+750 RDEVASIAPA

-765 GFQRIHINK
+765 DFQRVHINK
-774 GETKQV
+774 GETKEV
-780 TFYLTERDL
+780 NFYLMQGDL
-789 SVYSKE
+789 AVYSKE
-795 NGWHVESGE
+795 NGWHVEPGE
-804 FSIMVGKSSEDI
+804 FTIMLGKSSDEI
-816 ELFHKFAVE
+816 EVFQKIAIE

>member
-1 MKLTVWFRRIC
+1 
-12 NPPMSK
+12 
-18 RGFEIPTSIRADYK
+18 
-32 SARTSAFVFL
+32 
-42 VLTVLFCSCTQK
+42 
-54 QDPIDRLLSQMTIE
+54 MTIE
-68 EKCGQLTCPIGFNF
+68 EKCGQLTCPIGFGF
-82 YGKEGDSLWLN
+82 YGKDGDSLWFSE
-93 DDFLGRMD
+93 DFIGRMD

-125 LHPRESARLLNKMQR
+125 LHPRESARLLNIMQR
-140 YAVENTRLGIPLL
+140 HAIENTRLGIPLL

-174 GQASTWNPALLKQ
+174 GQASTWDPALLEQ

-193 REMRLQGAQIGYGPV
+193 REVRLQGAHIGYGPV

-224 GEDPYLSG
+224 GEDPYLAG
-232 VLGAAVVKGMQ
+232 TLGAAIVKGMQ
-243 KHVYATLKHLAAY
+243 KNVCATLKHLAAY

-273 RLMTD
+273 RLMSD
-278 YLPSFEKAICEGGAK
+278 YLPSFEKAIVDGGAK
-293 TVMTSYN
+293 SVMTSYN

-313 LQEVLRNAWN
+313 LQEILRNSWN

-344 AADPAEAAAMALKA
+344 AADPAEAAALALKA

-363 LGGYNYGG
+363 LGGFNYGG
-371 YLKEAMQRGLVNE
+371 YLKQALQRGLVTD

-414 ESEVGTK
+414 EAEVGKK

-436 LLKNDGLLPF
+436 LLKNDGILPL
-446 GEQIKK
+446 GEQVKK

-462 MYNQLGDYTAPQDPD
+462 MYNQLGDYTAPQDPE
-477 RIVTMLEGIQAK
+477 RIVTMLEGIRDK
-489 GRAEVT
+489 GRAEAT
-495 YAKGCA
+495 YARGCA
-501 IRDENDADIDEA
+501 VRDENDADIDEA
-513 VRIAKAADA
+513 VRVAKAADV

-538 YEDTGAAVV
+538 YEDTGAAIVD
-547 NESISDMDCGEGY
+547 EHLSDMDCGEGY

-566 LLGKQD
+566 LLGKQE
-572 ELIERLYATGK
+572 ELMQRIYATGK

-593 PLDMNLANEKSNAL
+593 PLDMNLANEQSNAL

-633 CLPISIPRSVGQ
+633 RLPISVPRSVGQ

-652 PQTGDY
+652 PSTSDY
-658 VEESAKP
+658 VEESAQP

-672 LSYTQFEYSDLK
+672 LSYTQFEYSDFIIEP
-684 VKSVS
+684 VK
-689 AIDSNRTTSARND
+689 
-702 MAETMSAMSSQ
+702 AMSFQRREVGSE
-713 QGNAGWK
+713 
-720 ESMADTI
+720 ESMADTLFK
-727 CVVSCTVK
+727 VTCTVT
-735 NIGPCDGDEVVQLYV
+735 NIGPFDGDEVVQLYV
-750 RDEVASVAPA
+750 RDDVASVAPA

-765 GFQRIHINK
+765 GFQRIPINK
-774 GETKQV
+774 GESRQV
-780 TFYLTERDL
+780 IFCLTCRDL
-789 SVYSKE
+789 AVYDAQQ
-795 NGWHVESGE
+795 GWHVEEGTFLVMLGNNSGD
-804 FSIMVGKSSEDI
+804 IQLSSKITI
-816 ELFHKFAVE
+816 E

>member
-1 MKLTVWFRRIC
+1 M
-12 NPPMSK
+12 
-18 RGFEIPTSIRADYK
+18 
-32 SARTSAFVFL
+32 VFI
-42 VLTVLFCSCTQK
+42 VLFCSCSKK
-54 QDPIDRLLSQMTIE
+54 QDKVDALLSKMTLE

-82 YGKEGDSLWLN
+82 YGKEGDSLWLA
-93 DDFLGRMD
+93 DDFIGMMD
-101 TMPLGSCWA
+101 TLPLGSCWA

-125 LHPRESARLLNKMQR
+125 LKPRESARLLNIMQR
-140 YAVENTRLGIPLL
+140 HAVENTRLGIPLL

-174 GQASTWNPALLKQ
+174 GQASTWNPELLEK

-193 REMRLQGAQIGYGPV
+193 KEMRLQGAQIGYGPV
-208 LDIARDPRWSR
+208 LDIARDQRWSR

-243 KHVYATLKHLAAY
+243 KHVCATLKHLAAY

-261 GHNAATAEVGQN
+261 GHNAATAEVGPN

-278 YLPSFEKAICEGGAK
+278 YLPSFEKAIREGGAK

-300 TIDGVPCSANAWL
+300 TIDGVPCSANRWL
-313 LQEVLRNAWN
+313 LQDILRNSWN

-337 IYATQHV
+337 IYATQHM
-344 AADPAEAAAMALKA
+344 AADPAEAAALALKA

-371 YLKEAMQRGLVNE
+371 FLKEALQRGLVTE

-394 LQLKYD
+394 LQLKFD
-400 LGLFDNPYVDEALA
+400 LGLFENPYVDESLA
-414 ESEVGTK
+414 ESAVGTK
-421 ENAQLAKQVALESAV
+421 ENAQLAKRVALESAV
-436 LLKNDGLLPF
+436 LLKNDDILPF

-462 MYNQLGDYTAPQDPD
+462 MYNQLGDYTAPQYPD
-477 RIVTMLEGIQAK
+477 RIVTILEGIREK

-495 YAKGCA
+495 NAKGCA
-501 IRDENDADIDEA
+501 IRDESDANIDEA
-513 VRIAKAADA
+513 VRIAKAADV

-538 YEDTGAAVV
+538 YEETGAAIV

-566 LLGKQD
+566 LLGKQE
-572 ELIERLYATGK
+572 ELIQRIYAIGK

-593 PLDMNLANEKSNAL
+593 PLDMNLAAEKSNAL

-619 ALADILWGDYNPAG
+619 VLADILWGDYNPAG
-633 CLPISIPRSVGQ
+633 RLPISIPRSVGQ

-658 VEESAKP
+658 VEETAKP
-665 LFPFGYG
+665 LYPFGFG

-684 VKSVS
+684 IETVSKS
-689 AIDSNRTTSARND
+689 
-702 MAETMSAMSSQ
+702 
-713 QGNAGWK
+713 
-720 ESMADTI
+720 DTL
-727 CVVSCTVK
+727 CKVTFQVK
-735 NIGPCDGDEVVQLYV
+735 NIGTRDGDEVVQLYV
-750 RDEVASVAPA
+750 RDEVASIAPA

-765 GFQRIHINK
+765 GFQRVHIKK

-780 TFYLTERDL
+780 AINLTSRDL
-789 SVYSKE
+789 AVYSKE
-795 NGWHVESGE
+795 NGWHIEEGK
-804 FSIMVGKSSEDI
+804 FTIMVGEKTESVFI
-816 ELFHKFAVE
+816 E

>member
-1 MKLTVWFRRIC
+1 MK
-12 NPPMSK
+12 N
-18 RGFEIPTSIRADYK
+18 
-32 SARTSAFVFL
+32 
-42 VLTVLFCSCTQK
+42 
-54 QDPIDRLLSQMTIE
+54 RLLLFYITVIVTIAIVSCNRKDCVSELINQMTPE
-68 EKCGQLTCPIGFNF
+68 EKCGQLSCPIGFNF
-82 YGKEGDSLWLN
+82 YGKEGDSIWLSESY
-93 DDFLGRMD
+93 LGMMD

-125 LHPRESARLLNKMQR
+125 LHPKESARLLNMMQR
-140 YAVENTRLGIPLL
+140 HAIENTRLGIPLL

-174 GQASTWNPALLKQ
+174 GQASTWNPELLEK

-193 REMRLQGAQIGYGPV
+193 KEVRLQGAQIGYGPV

-224 GEDPYLSG
+224 GEDSYLSG
-232 VLGAAVVKGMQ
+232 VLGSAVVKGMQ
-243 KHVYATLKHLAAY
+243 KHVCATLKHLAAY

-261 GHNAATAEVGQN
+261 GHNAATAEVGPN

-300 TIDGVPCSANAWL
+300 TIDGVPCSANRWL
-313 LQEVLRNAWN
+313 LQDILRNSWD

-337 IYATQHV
+337 IYAAQRV
-344 AADPAEAAAMALKA
+344 AADPAEAAALALKA

-371 YLKEAMQRGLVNE
+371 FLKEALQRGLVTE

-394 LQLKYD
+394 LQLKFE
-400 LGLFDNPYVDEALA
+400 LGLFENPYVDENLA
-414 ESEVGTK
+414 ETEVGTK
-421 ENAQLAKQVALESAV
+421 ENVQLAKQVALESAA
-436 LLKNDGLLPF
+436 LLKNDGILPF
-446 GEQIKK
+446 GEHINK

-462 MYNQLGDYTAPQDPD
+462 MYNQLGDYTAPQDTN
-477 RIVTMLEGIQAK
+477 RIVTMLEGIREK
-489 GRAEVT
+489 GRAEVSF
-495 YAKGCA
+495 AEGCA
-501 IRDENDADIDEA
+501 IRDEAEANIDEA
-513 VRIAKAADA
+513 VKIAQKADV

-538 YEDTGAAVV
+538 YEETGAAIV

-566 LLGKQD
+566 LLGTQE
-572 ELIERLYATGK
+572 ELMQRIYATGK

-593 PLDMNLANEKSNAL
+593 PLDMNLAAEKSNAL

-619 ALADILWGDYNPAG
+619 ALADILWGDYNPSG
-633 CLPISIPRSVGQ
+633 RLPISIPRSVGQ

-665 LFPFGYG
+665 LYPFGYG
-672 LSYTQFEYSDLK
+672 LSYTQFEYSDLQVETVSKMDTLCK
-684 VKSVS
+684 V
-689 AIDSNRTTSARND
+689 TC
-702 MAETMSAMSSQ
+702 Q
-713 QGNAGWK
+713 
-720 ESMADTI
+720 
-727 CVVSCTVK
+727 VK
-735 NIGPCDGDEVVQLYV
+735 NIGTRDGDEVVQLYV

-765 GFQRIHINK
+765 GFRRVHINK

-780 TFYLTERDL
+780 VFYLTERDL
-789 SVYSKE
+789 SVYSSEK
-795 NGWHVESGE
+795 GWHFEAGE
-804 FSIMVGKSSEDI
+804 FTVMVGGSSEGCLLQQRI
-816 ELFHKFAVE
+816 CIN

>member
-1 MKLTVWFRRIC
+1 MNILNKIFDR
-12 NPPMSK
+12 
-18 RGFEIPTSIRADYK
+18 
-32 SARTSAFVFL
+32 FL
-42 VLTVLFCSCTQK
+42 VRRTILILFVVLVVCSCNKK
-54 QDPIDRLLSQMTIE
+54 QDKVEALLSQMTLE
-68 EKCGQLTCPIGFNF
+68 EKCGQLSCPIGFNY
-82 YGKEGDSLWLN
+82 YGKDGDSLWLA
-93 DDFLGRMD
+93 DDFLSMMD
-101 TMPLGSCWA
+101 TLPLGSCWA

-125 LHPRESARLLNKMQR
+125 LHPKESARLLNMMQHH
-140 YAVENTRLGIPLL
+140 AVENTRLGIPLL

-174 GQASTWNPALLKQ
+174 GQASTWNPALLEQ

-193 REMRLQGAQIGYGPV
+193 KEVSLQGAQIGYGPV

-219 VEETM
+219 VEETF

-232 VLGAAVVKGMQ
+232 VLGTAVVKGMQ
-243 KHVYATLKHLAAY
+243 KHVCATLKHLAAY

-278 YLPSFEKAICEGGAK
+278 YLPSFEKAIVEGSAK

-300 TIDGVPCSANAWL
+300 TIDGVPCSANQWL
-313 LQEVLRNAWN
+313 LQEVLRNSWD

-344 AADPAEAAAMALKA
+344 AADPAEAAALALKA

-371 YLKEAMQRGLVNE
+371 FLKEALQRGLVTE

-400 LGLFDNPYVDEALA
+400 LGLFDNPYVDEVLA
-414 ESEVGTK
+414 EKEVGA
-421 ENAQLAKQVALESAV
+421 EESAQLAKQVSLESAV
-436 LLKNDGLLPF
+436 LLKNDGILPF
-446 GEQIKK
+446 GEHIKK

-462 MYNQLGDYTAPQDPD
+462 MYNQLGDYTAPQDPE
-477 RIVTMLEGIQAK
+477 RIVTMLEGIRDK

-501 IRDENDADIDEA
+501 VRDENDADIDEA
-513 VRIAKAADA
+513 VRVAKAADV

-566 LLGKQD
+566 LLGKQG
-572 ELIERLYATGK
+572 ELMERIYAIGK
-583 PVVTVYIQGR
+583 PIVTVYIQGR

-633 CLPISIPRSVGQ
+633 RLPISIPRSVGQ
-645 IPVYYSQ
+645 IPIYYSQ
-652 PQTGDY
+652 PQMSDY

-665 LFPFGYG
+665 LFPFGFG

-684 VKSVS
+684 VEPVK
-689 AIDSNRTTSARND
+689 
-702 MAETMSAMSSQ
+702 AMSFQ
-713 QGNAGWK
+713 CGTVRGL
-720 ESMADTI
+720 ESMDDTV
-727 CVVSCTVK
+727 CKVTCTVK

-750 RDEVASVAPA
+750 RDEVASIAPA

-765 GFQRIHINK
+765 GFQRVHINK
-774 GETKQV
+774 GESADIF
-780 TFYLTERDL
+780 FYLTQRDL
-789 SVYSKE
+789 AVYSKE
-795 NGWHVESGE
+795 KDWHVEPGE
-804 FSIMVGKSSEDI
+804 FTIMVGGCSDAINGDAMNRVSTRI
-816 ELFHKFAVE
+816 N